1 MPREP
6 AQRQRAQREARE
18 AKERLEAE
26 HEADA
31 VAEGD
36 EEPPQS
42 LEPEPNVVHVIVNRA
57 EDGTVS
63 IGDVVATGDIRVTE
77 ISDLLTL
84 GRKHWREK
92 AGLDS

>member
-1 MPREP
+1 
-6 AQRQRAQREARE
+6 
-18 AKERLEAE
+18 
-26 HEADA
+26 
-31 VAEGD
+31 
-36 EEPPQS
+36 